1 MNIFQTVFILV
12 SFRKSRTLIG
22 LTNRPRSVPLGD
34 GVDSPLPNPDDCTE
48 YSNAAVGPVSVT
60 KNRRMLGRI
69 ENVRNSLSEYQSPS
83 ETWNSHSGFHRN
95 EALRRSVRDK
105 ITKRHLNVKPVL
117 RSITTAEG
125 LIHGADLRQAMN
137 KMNLELTE
145 DELNCCCGADE
156 KINAA
161 IFVKSLDVPEYDY
174 GSYDPLGDSSRREVS
189 WLSHTQRAWKDK
201 VQIQATNRVK
211 PLNQETTT
219 TTIDSLLPRTVNAE
233 CLKWSRSELRK
244 VSDIT
249 RRLES
254 VGVPVFS
261 LLKEIDQD
269 GSGNIKRSDLE
280 GCLKRSSNFGMIK
293 GQINELWEQADK
305 QGTKTINFVDLKD
318 AVKAM
323 ESKVAA
329 QQSTLSASQLSR
341 GNSGSQH
348 LWGDMHT
355 TRSPYLPSCHY
366 NVRSRKAVAP
376 RSTSDIIVPP
386 EGSFSYCPDWMRSTS
401 VHLDNSWLVDGTGQG
416 VTAKNRNLAKL
427 ERKREAE
434 SRIKE
439 SIQRRE
445 TRAENQDAARLN
457 GIARVRHDWIAS
469 MQGIWA

>member
-1 MNIFQTVFILV
+1 MFKTAY
-12 SFRKSRTLIG
+12 SFYIPCRKTRTLTG

-34 GVDSPLPNPDDCTE
+34 GVDPLPNPDDSTE
-48 YSNAAVGPVSVT
+48 HSNSAVGPFPESVT
-60 KNRRMLGRI
+60 KNRRMFKRI
-69 ENVRNSLSEYQSPS
+69 ENVRSSLSEYLSPS
-83 ETWNSHSGFHRN
+83 ETWNSHSGSHKN

-105 ITKRHLNVKPVL
+105 ILKRHLNVKPIL
-117 RSITTAEG
+117 RTITTAEG
-125 LIHGADLRQAMN
+125 FIPRADLRQALH
-137 KMNLELTE
+137 KMNLDLTE

-161 IFVKSLDVPEYDY
+161 AFVKSLAVPEYDY

-189 WLSHTQRAWKDK
+189 WLSHTQRAWKEK
-201 VQIQATNRVK
+201 MHMQATNGMK
-211 PLNQETTT
+211 QLNQETTT
-219 TTIDSLLPRTVNAE
+219 TGIESLPPRTVNAE
-233 CLKWSRSELRK
+233 GSKWSRSELRK

-269 GSGNIKRSDLE
+269 GSGNVNRGDFE

-293 GQINELWEQADK
+293 GQVNELWEQADK
-305 QGTKTINFVDLKD
+305 QGTKTLNFLDLQD
-318 AVKAM
+318 AVKTM
-323 ESKVAA
+323 ESKAAA
-329 QQSTLSASQLSR
+329 QQITLSASQLSR
-341 GNSGSQH
+341 DGSGSQPPWAD
-348 LWGDMHT
+348 LHT

-376 RSTSDIIVPP
+376 RNTCDIIVPL
-386 EGSFSYCPDWMRSTS
+386 ESSFSYCPDWMRSTS
-401 VHLDNSWLVDGTGQG
+401 VRLDNSWLVDGTGQG

-439 SIQRRE
+439 SVQRRE
-445 TRAENQDAARLN
+445 THAENQDAARLN